1 MDVLVNVDEIA
12 AALSTAE
19 EKATG
24 AGAHFDQAATAL
36 GECCQALGQA
46 VQGTGDQA
54 LGQALE
60 ALTKLSVE
68 PLKELVK
75 RAITTAANY
84 RQSLVGQPP
93 PDPQGPAPTTPASSS
108 ARKPPE
114 EPADVKAA
122 RAQLPPPVVKGTGA
136 KTHGRW
142 TSPDAPGDLQPIVS
156 GRKDDL
162 YGQTDRYL
170 AEKGM
175 ERYSIASHVETKL
188 AVHMATTGMTSAT
201 VTINHTPCEGD
212 LSCDTLLP
220 QVLPEGATLTVYGTK
235 ADGGHTVKTYTGR
248 KQK

>member
-1 MDVLVNVDEIA
+1 VNVDEIA

-19 EKATG
+19 EQAGKAG
-24 AGAHFDQAATAL
+24 PSFDDAAQL
-36 GECCQALGQA
+36 LDECRQALGDVA
-46 VQGTGDQA
+46 QGSGSNSE
-54 LGQALE
+54 LVE
-60 ALTKLSVE
+60 AAKGLAELSVG
-68 PLKELVK
+68 PLKELVQ
-75 RAITTAANY
+75 RAIATTSAY

-93 PDPQGPAPTTPASSS
+93 PPPQGPTPATPAPSS
-108 ARKPPE
+108 ASKPAE

-122 RAQLPPPVVKGTGA
+122 RAQLPPPVVKGTGS

-142 TSPDAPGDLQPIVS
+142 TSPDAPGNLQPIVS

-162 YGQTDRYL
+162 YEQTDRYL
-170 AEKGM
+170 AQNGM

-188 AVHMATTGMTSAT
+188 AVHMATTGLTSAT

-212 LSCDTLLP
+212 LGCDTLLP
-220 QVLPEGATLTVYGTK
+220 QVLPEGATLTVYGTT

>member
-1 MDVLVNVDEIA
+1 MAVHVSIDEIA
-12 AALSTAE
+12 SALSAAE
-19 EKATG
+19 EKASG

-36 GECCQALGQA
+36 EECRQALGVA

-54 LGQALE
+54 LGEALQALAE
-60 ALTKLSVE
+60 ISVE
-68 PLKELVK
+68 PLRGLVQ
-75 RAITTAANY
+75 RAITTAAGY
-84 RQSLVGQPP
+84 RESLVGQPP
-93 PDPQGPAPTTPASSS
+93 PGAAQPTSYTSTPVASKAPD
-108 ARKPPE
+108 
-114 EPADVKAA
+114 EPDEVNTA

-142 TSPDAPGDLQPIVS
+142 SSPDAPSDLQPIVS

-162 YGQTDRYL
+162 YEQTDRYL
-170 AEKGM
+170 AENGM

-188 AVHMATTGMTSAT
+188 AVHMATTGMMNAT

-212 LSCDTLLP
+212 LGCDTLLP

-248 KQK
+248 KK